1 MNSIITMLNSIRIL
15 DLIDIAI
22 IAFVMYTLYR
32 MLKNT
37 RAEQLVKGFALIFIF
52 TKISELLKLY
62 TVNWVLQKMIT
73 GLAFTLI
80 VVFQPELRKL
90 LATLGKGSFWK
101 NTVAQLR
108 GENIEQNIEEIMQA
122 SKSLSDKKI
131 GALIVFERNTG
142 LNDIVETGISLNADI
157 SYQILMNIFI
167 PNTPLHDGAVV
178 IKDDTIRAA
187 SCFLPLSTNENIA
200 KELGTRHRA
209 AIGMSERSDG
219 IVLTVSEETGNISIS
234 VDGKIHRKLT
244 MDQLDRVLRK
254 IYLNEDYYLLE
265 EKREKD
271 EG

>member
-1 MNSIITMLNSIRIL
+1 MNSIVNFLNSIRIL

-22 IAFVMYTLYR
+22 VAFVIYALYNT
-32 MLKNT
+32 LKNT
-37 RAEQLVKGFALIFIF
+37 RAEQLVKGLVIIFIF

-80 VVFQPELRKL
+80 VVFQPELRKI
-90 LATLGKGSFWK
+90 LATLGKGNIIR
-101 NTVAQLR
+101 NTFSQFR
-108 GENIEQNIEEIMQA
+108 GEDPDKIIDEILMA
-122 SKSLSDKKI
+122 AESLSDKKI

-142 LNDIVETGISLNADI
+142 LNDIVETGTSLNADI

-178 IKDDTIRAA
+178 IKNDVIRAA
-187 SCFLPLSTNENIA
+187 ACFLPLSTNENISR
-200 KELGTRHRA
+200 ELGTRHRA
-209 AIGMSERSDG
+209 AIGMSERSDS
-219 IVLTVSEETGNISIS
+219 IVLTVSEETGDISIS

-244 MDQLDRVLRK
+244 RDQLKKVLRK
-254 IYLNEDYYLLE
+254 IYLDENYYLVE
-265 EKREKD
+265 EKSEKD